1 MNALCFRYFPL
12 VILALVLMTGC
23 DIIGDKP
30 GKPRLQPAVAAE
42 ETGTAAVEPLLV
54 DTHVLHEIEPGEL
67 EKSIIKEGLV
77 NVQDVDSTIRV
88 DLKYS
93 TTDNFLGIDVY
104 GDLENCYLQPDVAE
118 KLALAQMFLKSK
130 YPYYSII
137 VYDGVRPR
145 RIQKLMWDTINV
157 ERSERPKY
165 LSNPQYG
172 SLHNFGA
179 AVDVSIV
186 NQEGIALDMGTP
198 YDFFGDLAY
207 PELEKKMLEE
217 GRLTQRQVLNREL
230 LRNVMERAGFFN
242 IQTEWWHFNSCYR
255 REAMRKYRIVE

>member
-1 MNALCFRYFPL
+1 MNSLCFRYFSI
-12 VILALVLMTGC
+12 VILVLVLCAGC
-23 DIIGDKP
+23 DPGGDHSP
-30 GKPRLQPAVAAE
+30 SPPVHEPAPAAE
-42 ETGTAAVEPLLV
+42 ADTPAAEPVPV
-54 DTHVLHEIEPGEL
+54 DTHALKQIEPGEL
-67 EKSIIKEGLV
+67 EKSIIEAGLV
-77 NVQDVDSTIRV
+77 NIKDIDSTIQV

-93 TTDNFLGIDVY
+93 TTDNFLGLDVY
-104 GDLENCYLQPDVAE
+104 GDLENCYLQRDVAE
-118 KLALAQMFLKSK
+118 KLALAQMFLKTR

-145 RIQKLMWDTINV
+145 RIQRLMWDTIKV

-186 NQEGIALDMGTP
+186 NQEGMALDMGTP
-198 YDFFGDLAY
+198 YDYFGELAY
-207 PELEKKMLEE
+207 PELEEKMLKE
-217 GRLTQRQVLNREL
+217 GLLTQRQVLNREL
-230 LRNVMERAGFFN
+230 LRSVMEQAGFFN

-255 REAMRKYRIVE
+255 REAMMKYKIVE